1 MEEYFSKFTQK
12 GLPGGPNELKAFT
25 EGFITSSEGQWAYPG
40 MNTLI
45 PNAGGRITMQGV
57 NYPVL
62 GIDDLGN
69 EMMMQP
75 GEEYQFPG
83 DSVYEIPMKKGGLVK
98 MPKLTKKNKKSY
110 DKKFS
115 RSIDATSRLFTE
127 SPLFTKP
134 KSKKRKVFDPNSQY
148 QDGGIVQL
156 DGYRFKKDAN
166 GNWIYESG
174 APVTDKGMIQ
184 RLTYE
189 AKPVGSPVVQ
199 SAPKGSLKPIPT
211 RSENLKMVSNLSMS
225 PRIADQEKAA
235 QLSELQREQDIFNPQ
250 EPDMIMKPKN
260 MNDLKGY
267 EFQVNRALGFPMD
280 KAHFAAEAAAGDVNE
295 EVDNFRHPLAGRYV
309 AEGIADAT
317 GNIPYISPALGFIGS
332 NLLGAGH
339 EFMTLVN
346 PGEDD
351 RSLLT
356 RLSESGEDLYNNYV
370 GAKVGAS
377 DMTPEEKT
385 NYLLYLS
392 YNNKLPD
399 GVVIEKDPK
408 AKGPNNLYFKKG
420 PNDPGKYKSSYD
432 DGGEYEEAELTDE
445 EIEEYRKGGWVVEE
459 IEEYDNGG
467 GVNFQSYEQQLR
479 QLENSV
485 KAGYRGGKWYPHDS
499 VEKGRQ
505 TIGYGHKLSG
515 KENYSKGLT
524 TAQVLALQKKDL
536 VKHTN
541 IAKTMVDNKY
551 GAGTFDRLPESRKV
565 LLVDYAYNGVLHEF
579 PNFMKATVKGDKA
592 GMLKEYKRYTGS
604 KPLTQRNEWTRSVI
618 EGSNTQSKPVSTPK
632 SLPAKTAPKK
642 TVSKAAPAAK
652 PKFTSNETFSYDYRP
667 DAVYRVADSGDWYIN
682 AGKDTHNEFI
692 KLNDPTGKRTETLR
706 KFAHINE
713 VPLDQILNRIN
724 NSGNYDSRIDLGY
737 VPGQ

>member
-25 EGFITSSEGQWAYPG
+25 EGFIVSSEGQWAYPG

-45 PNAGGRITMQGV
+45 PNADGRITMQGV

-98 MPKLTKKNKKSY
+98 MPKLTKTNKKAY

-127 SPLFTKP
+127 SPLFAKP
-134 KSKKRKVFDPNSQY
+134 KSKKRKIFDPRSQY
-148 QDGGIVQL
+148 QDGGENMCEDGRCEETDQAQELL
-156 DGYRFKKDAN
+156 DQADRLRYKNVGLMWNVVDKVNPEGQKPGNAAAVWKQYGAGSLANRLGMDNPPNCMWAAGSGYQCLPETKGKMPLTPFESNDKFLNAVSSGKTPFRSVAVTSDPQFDTQQAGLLRTGDIINIKGGGRSHAMTFSHYTEDGTPIYLDSN
-166 GNWIYESG
+166 GEAADFDWNR
-174 APVTDKGMIQ
+174 GMIPGMTPGKNGIKAYVN
-184 RLTYE
+184 RLDPE
-189 AKPVGSPVVQ
+189 ALYKTQISQ
-199 SAPKGSLKPIPT
+199 L
-211 RSENLKMVSNLSMS
+211 E
-225 PRIADQEKAA
+225 EKA
-235 QLSELQREQDIFNPQ
+235 RTNPT
-250 EPDMIMKPKN
+250 MIKE
-260 MNDLKGY
+260 Y
-267 EFQVNRALGFPMD
+267 
-280 KAHFAAEAAAGDVNE
+280 
-295 EVDNFRHPLAGRYV
+295 
-309 AEGIADAT
+309 
-317 GNIPYISPALGFIGS
+317 
-332 NLLGAGH
+332 
-339 EFMTLVN
+339 
-346 PGEDD
+346 
-351 RSLLT
+351 
-356 RLSESGEDLYNNYV
+356 
-370 GAKVGAS
+370 
-377 DMTPEEKT
+377 
-385 NYLLYLS
+385 
-392 YNNKLPD
+392 
-399 GVVIEKDPK
+399 
-408 AKGPNNLYFKKG
+408 
-420 PNDPGKYKSSYD
+420 
-432 DGGEYEEAELTDE
+432 GGEYEEVELTDE
-445 EIEEYRKGGWVVEE
+445 EIEEYRKGGWIVEE

-467 GVNFQSYEQQLR
+467 GVNFQTYEEQLR

-485 KAGYRGGKWYPHDS
+485 KAGYKGGRWYPHDS
-499 VEKGRQ
+499 VERGRQ

-541 IAKTMVDNKY
+541 IAKSAVDKKY

-565 LLVDYAYNGVLHEF
+565 LLVDYAYNGVLNQF
-579 PNFMKATVKGDKA
+579 PKFMDATVKGDKA

-618 EGSNTQSKPVSTPK
+618 EGSTAGTKKTNTPK

-642 TVSKAAPAAK
+642 QPVKQAGPK
-652 PKFTSNETFSYDYRP
+652 PTFSSNETFSYDYRP

-692 KLNDPTGKRTETLR
+692 KLNDPTGKRTETLK

-713 VPLDQILNRIN
+713 APLDMILERIN
-724 NSGNYDSRIDLGY
+724 NSGNYDLRQDLGY
-737 VPGQ
+737 IPGQ

>member
-25 EGFITSSEGQWAYPG
+25 EGFIVSSEGQWAYPG

-45 PNAGGRITMQGV
+45 PNADGRITMQGV
-57 NYPVL
+57 DYPVL

-98 MPKLTKKNKKSY
+98 MPKLTKKNKKAY

-127 SPLFTKP
+127 SELFAKP
-134 KSKKRKVFDPNSQY
+134 KSKKRKIFDPKSQY
-148 QDGGIVQL
+148 QDGGM
-156 DGYRFKKDAN
+156 
-166 GNWIYESG
+166 
-174 APVTDKGMIQ
+174 T
-184 RLTYE
+184 
-189 AKPVGSPVVQ
+189 
-199 SAPKGSLKPIPT
+199 
-211 RSENLKMVSNLSMS
+211 
-225 PRIADQEKAA
+225 DQEKLDAATGMMKARLAYAHMHGNPAA
-235 QLSELQREQDIFNPQ
+235 QRMVVAPDQPYQFDDGDTGTHFMASMGDYAVPLIQNVNGQLMLGDFGPDSREAIRFDNP
-250 EPDMIMKPKN
+250 EDAI
-260 MNDLKGY
+260 Y
-267 EFQVNRALGFPMD
+267 
-280 KAHFAAEAAAGDVNE
+280 FADHYK
-295 EVDNFRHPLAGRYV
+295 EV
-309 AEGIADAT
+309 
-317 GNIPYISPALGFIGS
+317 SPAF
-332 NLLGAGH
+332 
-339 EFMTLVN
+339 
-346 PGEDD
+346 
-351 RSLLT
+351 
-356 RLSESGEDLYNNYV
+356 
-370 GAKVGAS
+370 
-377 DMTPEEKT
+377 
-385 NYLLYLS
+385 
-392 YNNKLPD
+392 
-399 GVVIEKDPK
+399 
-408 AKGPNNLYFKKG
+408 
-420 PNDPGKYKSSYD
+420 
-432 DGGEYEEAELTDE
+432 EEAELTDE
-445 EIEEYRKGGWVVEE
+445 EIEEYRKGGWIVEE

-467 GVNFQSYEQQLR
+467 GVNFQTYEEQLR

-485 KAGYRGGKWYPHDS
+485 KAGYKGGRWYPHDS

-541 IAKTMVDNKY
+541 IAKSAVDKKY

-565 LLVDYAYNGVLHEF
+565 LLVDYAYNGVLNQF
-579 PNFMKATVKGDKA
+579 PKFMDATVKGDKA

-618 EGSNTQSKPVSTPK
+618 EGSSAGTKKTNTPK

-642 TVSKAAPAAK
+642 QPVKQSGPK
-652 PKFTSNETFSYDYRP
+652 PTFSSNETFSYDYRP

-682 AGKDTHNEFI
+682 AGKKTQNEFI
-692 KLNDPTGKRTETLR
+692 KLNDPTGKRTETLK

-713 VPLDQILNRIN
+713 VPLDMILERIN
-724 NSGNYDSRIDLGY
+724 NSGNYDLRQDLGY
-737 VPGQ
+737 IPGQ

>member
-1 MEEYFSKFTQK
+1 MKEFFSKFTQK

-69 EMMMQP
+69 QMMMEP

-110 DKKFS
+110 NKKFS
-115 RSIDATSRLFTE
+115 SSIDATSRLFTE
-127 SPLFTKP
+127 SELFKKA
-134 KSKKRKVFDPNSQY
+134 KSKKKKVFDPNAKY
-148 QDGGIVQL
+148 KDGGEPG
-156 DGYRFKKDAN
+156 DKFKKRLMKRYPGMQGVYGPEGENLNIVKDPNYDARSVGYGDIEFIFPGDDPVLN
-166 GNWIYESG
+166 YPNLIESG
-174 APVTDKGMIQ
+174 APDYNYPNPSPDKYTA
-184 RLTYE
+184 LYN
-189 AKPVGSPVVQ
+189 
-199 SAPKGSLKPIPT
+199 PKGANRGDIFLDMMHGMREDPNFQPLLQ
-211 RSENLKMVSNLSMS
+211 NF
-225 PRIADQEKAA
+225 EKAVKNTRGEDMDWQYEGEVENGSTQSKERFDENYVDGQLRA
-235 QLSELQREQDIFNPQ
+235 QLAPGTIGMFSHGRKDYRMERKYDSPEMRQAAKDI
-250 EPDMIMKPKN
+250 KSYLKTPKE
-260 MNDLKGY
+260 D
-267 EFQVNRALGFPMD
+267 
-280 KAHFAAEAAAGDVNE
+280 
-295 EVDNFRHPLAGRYV
+295 
-309 AEGIADAT
+309 
-317 GNIPYISPALGFIGS
+317 YI
-332 NLLGAGH
+332 
-339 EFMTLVN
+339 
-346 PGEDD
+346 
-351 RSLLT
+351 
-356 RLSESGEDLYNNYV
+356 
-370 GAKVGAS
+370 
-377 DMTPEEKT
+377 
-385 NYLLYLS
+385 
-392 YNNKLPD
+392 
-399 GVVIEKDPK
+399 
-408 AKGPNNLYFKKG
+408 
-420 PNDPGKYKSSYD
+420 
-432 DGGEYEEAELTDE
+432 EAELTPE
-445 EIEEYRKGGWVVEE
+445 EIEEYRKGGWVVEA

-467 GVNFQSYEQQLR
+467 GVNFQTYEEQLR
-479 QLENSV
+479 QLENSI
-485 KAGYRGGKWYPHDS
+485 KAGYKGGRWYPHDS
-499 VEKGRQ
+499 PEGGTK
-505 TIGYGHKLSG
+505 TIGYGHKMSG

-524 TAQVLALQKKDL
+524 TAQVLAMQKKDL
-536 VKHTN
+536 VKHKN
-541 IAKTMVDNKY
+541 IAKSMVDQKY

-579 PNFMKATVKGDKA
+579 PNFMRATVKGDKA

-618 EGSNTQSKPVSTPK
+618 EGSNVGTAKTNTPK
-632 SLPAKTAPKK
+632 TLPAKTAPKK
-642 TVSKAAPAAK
+642 QPVKQPVKKPIAQ
-652 PKFTSNETFSYDYRP
+652 PKFSSNETFSYDYRP